1 MPLLSVEQRAG
12 AARALA
18 ANPQQP
24 LSGVRVLDLTRVL
37 AGPIATRTLA
47 AHGADVLRVS
57 APDLPE
63 INAALPDTSLGKRS
77 TFLDLRIERDREQLR
92 TLLRAADVLVQSYR
106 PGALAGLGFAPGDLA
121 ELQPDLVTVS
131 LSAYANVGPW
141 ASRRG
146 YDTLVQTAS
155 GIALSEA
162 EAFASERP
170 RHVPVSGLDHTTGYF
185 MAAAA
190 TLALARRHTS
200 GGGAHIECSLAADP
214 RMAGNARPGRR
225 HRDGS
230 PRRRS
235 DRRFLAKHRERLGP
249 GHVCTAWRR
258 VAGHAAAVGTR
269 PRHTR
274 ARDAPEWR

>member
-1 MPLLSVEQRAG
+1 M
-12 AARALA
+12 
-18 ANPQQP
+18 
-24 LSGVRVLDLTRVL
+24 
-37 AGPIATRTLA
+37 
-47 AHGADVLRVS
+47 LRVS

-92 TLLRAADVLVQSYR
+92 TLLGAADVLVQSYR

-141 ASRRG
+141 AGRRG

-170 RHVPVSGLDHTTGYF
+170 RHVPVSGLDHATGYF

-190 TLALARRHTS
+190 MLALARRHTS
-200 GGGAHIECSLAADP
+200 GGGAHIECSLAQTREWLETLGRVDGTAT
-214 RMAGNARPGRR
+214 ARPDDKAIIASLPSIDSDWGRVTYAPPGGEL
-225 HRDGS
+225 HDTP
-230 PRRRS
+230 PRWNS
-235 DRRFLAKHRERLGP
+235 APSHP
-249 GHVCTAWRR
+249 
-258 VAGHAAAVGTR
+258 AATR
-269 PRHTR
+269 PSGGSYRGRGSLLCNSANTAGPPR
-274 ARDAPEWR
+274 FIRRTSPTATG